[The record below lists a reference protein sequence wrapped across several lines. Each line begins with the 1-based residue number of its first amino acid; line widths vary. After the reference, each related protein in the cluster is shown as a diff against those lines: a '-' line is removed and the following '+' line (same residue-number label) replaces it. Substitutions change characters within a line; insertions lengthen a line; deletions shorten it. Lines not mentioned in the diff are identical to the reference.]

1 MRKNIPQDGDC
12 FQYSKNYL
20 ENTYIGKETKS
31 FSKPPRL
38 PLDIW
43 NVCDEIFNNEPTTN
57 NQTEQWCRNFTA
69 EQPGIQTPGKSFLGL
84 RREDTLTIKLL
95 FKELKDKTCT
105 DPKPAQ
111 LARILERNI
120 RFELIVN
127 SFDVCNLNYLSQITN
142 NNFFIKSLVLFI
154 TVILSSFR
162 INTNIKEIMLY

>member
-1 MRKNIPQDGDC
+1 
-12 FQYSKNYL
+12 L
-20 ENTYIGKETKS
+20 
-31 FSKPPRL
+31 
-38 PLDIW
+38 
-43 NVCDEIFNNEPTTN
+43 
-57 NQTEQWCRNFTA
+57 A
-69 EQPGIQTPGKSFLGL
+69 
-84 RREDTLTIKLL
+84 IKLL
-95 FKELKDKTCT
+95 FKELKDKTYI

-162 INTNIKEIMLY
+162 INTNIEEEIMLC

>member
-1 MRKNIPQDGDC
+1 MEIAFSAARIILRTLT
-12 FQYSKNYL
+12 L
-20 ENTYIGKETKS
+20 ERE
-31 FSKPPRL
+31 PRASVNPRGFL
-38 PLDIW
+38 QKFG

-69 EQPGIQTPGKSFLGL
+69 EQPGIQTPGKSFLDL
-84 RREDTLTIKLL
+84 RREDTLAIKLL
-95 FKELKDKTCT
+95 FKELKDKTYI

-142 NNFFIKSLVLFI
+142 NIFFIKSLVLFI

-162 INTNIKEIMLY
+162 INTNIEEEIMLC